1 LKSGFLIKLIFALA
15 LTAVLAAM
23 LFDLFSAENIN
34 SIEGDFEQIGF
45 VRNENNTGPVKR
57 LYAYNVSDTLWENIE
72 KHANLLPHTKYGTT
86 EVYYFLDAGETTIQL
101 NLNNSQE
108 SLLGRENCVAHALK
122 NGMGEL
128 HFSKYSKAY

>member
-1 LKSGFLIKLIFALA
+1 LRSGFLIKLIFVLA
-15 LTAVLAAM
+15 LIAVLAAM
-23 LFDLFSAENIN
+23 FFDLFSAENIN
-34 SIEGDFEQIGF
+34 NIEGDFKQIGF
-45 VRNENNTGPVKR
+45 VRNENNTGPIKR

-86 EVYYFLDAGETTIQL
+86 EVYYFLDAGIRTIQL
-101 NLNNSQE
+101 KLNDSQA
-108 SLLGRENCVAHALK
+108 SLKGKENCVAHALK